1 MTPPH
6 AALKETRMSA
16 RHAPLRFF
24 TGAEQ
29 ACAAAVLGLLTGQ
42 DDDLRI
48 PVLEM
53 VDALLAAGEA
63 VGWRRADMPED
74 GQAWRD
80 TLRHL
85 DADAGTRCGTT
96 FAAAPQKDQ
105 EAMLQSVLGGAD
117 WHGLPAARVWSLWT
131 RYACT
136 ALYSHPYAWDK
147 MGLPGPAC
155 LADAG
160 MPSASAASGS

>member
-6 AALKETRMSA
+6 AALKQTRMSA

-29 ACAAAVLGLLTGQ
+29 ACAAAILGLLTGQ

-53 VDALLAAGEA
+53 VDAWLAAGEA

-105 EAMLQSVLGGAD
+105 EAMLTMPPAAVLGPAAGHPRMSSGRDASC
-117 WHGLPAARVWSLWT
+117 GLPPTSPNQ
-131 RYACT
+131 
-136 ALYSHPYAWDK
+136 S
-147 MGLPGPAC
+147 LPGRAR
-155 LADAG
+155 
-160 MPSASAASGS
+160 

>member
-1 MTPPH
+1 MRT
-6 AALKETRMSA
+6 

-29 ACAAAVLGLLTGQ
+29 ACAAAILDLLTGQ
-42 DDDLRI
+42 GDDLPI

-53 VDALLAAGEA
+53 IDARLAAGEK
-63 VGWRRADMPED
+63 VGWRCKDMPED

-85 DADAGTRCGTT
+85 DSDAGTRCGTT
-96 FAAAPQKDQ
+96 FATAPEKDQ
-105 EAMLQSVLGGAD
+105 EAMLQSVHGGAD
-117 WHGLPAARVWSLWT
+117 WHGLPAAHVWSLWT

-136 ALYSHPYAWDK
+136 ALYSHPYAWDETSF
-147 MGLPGPAC
+147 PGPAS

-160 MPSASAASGS
+160 MPPARKSQPGQEPASEASGS